1 MAQVKITDLPN
12 AQALTGSEAV
22 PIVQNGVT
30 VQTSTGSIAS
40 VPNQQYTFLTATQQ
54 SGLANSRYLAVG
66 SGLSITDNGAQS
78 TLSISLT
85 GSVPSLNSVGN
96 GLVAKTATDTLTARQ
111 ITVGN
116 GLAITNGD
124 GVAANPQINLGSYL
138 TSFQSTSSSTGILGV
153 SGGAFTSRA
162 IVGTTGNIGVTNGD
176 ASTGNPT
183 INLIATGTSTGTF
196 GSTTAIP
203 VVTVDAYGRI
213 TSISTASAIAGGTV
227 TEIDT
232 GTGLTGGPI
241 TSSGTISLANTAVTA
256 GTYGSATQVG
266 IFTVNAQGQLTAA
279 SNTTVTPAWSSITST
294 PTTIAGY
301 GITDAVSLAGSQT
314 LTNKTISG
322 ASNTLTN
329 IGNGSLTNSTITIN
343 GNVTSLGG
351 SVSVGTVTSVAGTG
365 SVNGI
370 TLTGSVTASGSLTLG
385 GALSGIGNSQLTNSS
400 ITINGNSVSL
410 GGSTT
415 VTASTTSTL
424 TIGTGLSGTSFNGS
438 APVTI
443 AIANTGVSAGTYGTA
458 TAIPSITVN
467 AQGQIT
473 SISTN
478 PLNSPAYQGT
488 WNASTNSPTL
498 TSSVGTNNNYYV
510 VSTAGTTTLNGI
522 SLWSVGDWAIF
533 NGTTNAWEKINGSST
548 EAFTG
553 ITVTGLTG
561 YMYAN
566 GSSAVTASTT
576 IPSTAIT
583 GLGTMSTQNA
593 NSVAITGGTIN
604 GASIGAT
611 TRSSGDFTTL
621 SANSVTSTTP
631 VLSFNASNS
640 IASFGSTTAN
650 SYNQLV
656 IQNKSTSAFASTNY
670 VISNDIGT
678 DSSYYGEFGMNSSTF
693 SASTPSDFYSI
704 NNGVYFSGHDGDIT
718 FGSGNGY
725 KSYFAWGSTGQY
737 AHVINSSGALGFST
751 NLGTT
756 PALSGTTGYGTSGQ
770 ALVTGGSAAAPAWGV
785 VGINGGGTNGTA
797 TPTAGAIAYGTGTA
811 YAFSAA
817 GSTGQVLTSNGSGTP
832 TWATPA
838 SSISL
843 SDDTTT
849 NATRYPLFANATSG
863 TVSTEYTSSTKY
875 QYNPSTGVLT
885 ATGFS
890 GSGAALT
897 SLTAG
902 NLTGTIPSG
911 VLGNSTVYIGTTAI
925 ALNRASASQTLT
937 GTSIDGNAGTATTAT
952 TATNATN
959 TAVTDDTSTNATFY
973 PTFVSNTTGNLP
985 QTVSSTKFKYNPS
998 TGTTTSTIVQSGT
1011 QANYIQSTGAA
1022 TTFEPTITAAGSDTN
1037 VALAIKTQGTGAI
1050 DLAAGSS
1057 GVNISNGGTVTAL
1070 TVTAGGGSY
1079 TSIPTPTIT
1088 VPTTSGGVQATAS
1101 CNMLLANTPTVTS
1114 GGTGYS
1120 VNDVLTIS
1128 GGTFSVVGQLTV
1140 TAVSGGVITAATILA
1155 YGTYTVLP
1163 SSPVSVTGGTGTGA
1177 TFTVTW
1183 GVRSLNITAAGSGY
1197 VEQPT
1202 VSFSG
1207 GGGSGAAAYVT
1218 VGSIPTV
1225 KSVGSAISFATPGGE
1240 GLRLS
1245 DSGGTTTNYWSFS
1258 GGNGGD
1264 LTVQYFGGSG
1274 NIGATFVTRG
1284 TGSHK
1289 FSTNASSGNQQFAVT
1304 HTASAVNYVQVTGA
1318 ATTVSPKI
1326 SSQGSDTNIDL
1337 TLTPKGTGVVRGQGV
1352 AVSSENGIFLSKQT
1366 VATSMTVAAGY
1377 SAMSS
1382 GPITVASGVTVTLS
1396 SGSRWVIL

>member
-1 MAQVKITDLPN
+1 MADPAKVNDQNILPV
-12 AQALTGSEAV
+12 QALFNLDNSFNTFIGQGQPFYA
-22 PIVQNGVT
+22 T
-30 VQTSTGSIAS
+30 VK
-40 VPNQQYTFLTATQQ
+40 PQQ
-54 SGLANSRYLAVG
+54 SGLQITNSTIDSTTIGATTPSTGVFTNIQTTTGQVINSPVNSTDIVNLFTLQAYAAGLYWKAPVQAATTANITL
-66 SGLSITDNGAQS
+66 SGLQTIDGYTTLANDRVLVKNQSNAANNGIYVASAGVWTRSSDMNTWSEVVSAITFVENGTTQTGTGWYSTAQNGGTLGVTAINFS
-78 TLSISLT
+78 SFTLSA
-85 GSVPSLNSVGN
+85 PY
-96 GLVAKTATDTLTARQ
+96 TA
-111 ITVGN
+111 
-116 GLAITNGD
+116 
-124 GVAANPQINLGSYL
+124 
-138 TSFQSTSSSTGILGV
+138 
-153 SGGAFTSRA
+153 
-162 IVGTTGNIGVTNGD
+162 
-176 ASTGNPT
+176 
-183 INLIATGTSTGTF
+183 
-196 GSTTAIP
+196 
-203 VVTVDAYGRI
+203 
-213 TSISTASAIAGGTV
+213 
-227 TEIDT
+227 
-232 GTGLTGGPI
+232 GTGLTLTGTQFSI
-241 TSSGTISLANTAVTA
+241 TNTGVTA
-256 GTYGSATQVG
+256 STYGSASSVPVLA
-266 IFTVNAQGQLTAA
+266 INAQGQ
-279 SNTTVTPAWSSITST
+279 VTSAT
-294 PTTIAGY
+294 PT
-301 GITDAVSLAGSQT
+301 S
-314 LTNKTISG
+314 
-322 ASNTLTN
+322 
-329 IGNGSLTNSTITIN
+329 
-343 GNVTSLGG
+343 
-351 SVSVGTVTSVAGTG
+351 
-365 SVNGI
+365 
-370 TLTGSVTASGSLTLG
+370 
-385 GALSGIGNSQLTNSS
+385 
-400 ITINGNSVSL
+400 
-410 GGSTT
+410 
-415 VTASTTSTL
+415 
-424 TIGTGLSGTSFNGS
+424 
-438 APVTI
+438 I
-443 AIANTGVSAGTYGTA
+443 AIAAS
-458 TAIPSITVN
+458 
-467 AQGQIT
+467 QIT
-473 SISTN
+473 SGTIASSLISGSYTGITGVGT
-478 PLNSPAYQGT
+478 LTAGT
-488 WNASTNSPTL
+488 WNASTIGVPYGGTGA
-498 TSSVGTNNNYYV
+498 TS
-510 VSTAGTTTLNGI
+510 
-522 SLWSVGDWAIF
+522 
-533 NGTTNAWEKINGSST
+533 
-548 EAFTG
+548 
-553 ITVTGLTG
+553 LTG
-561 YMYAN
+561 YVKGTGTSALT
-566 GSSAVTASTT
+566 AVTSIPNTDITGLGTMSTQNANSVAITGGTISGLSSPIPVASGGTGAATLSGYVFGNGTGAFTASST
-576 IPSTAIT
+576 IPNTAIT

-656 IQNKSTSAFASTNY
+656 IQNKSTSAFASANY

-770 ALVTGGSAAAPAWGV
+770 ALVTGGSTAAPAWGV

-811 YAFSAA
+811 YAFTAA
-817 GSTGQVLTSNGSGTP
+817 GSTGQVLTSNGSGVP
-832 TWATPA
+832 TW
-838 SSISL
+838 SSAGTSITL

-849 NATRYPLFANATSG
+849 NATRYPLFAAATSG

-890 GSGAALT
+890 GSGASLT

-959 TAVTDDTSTNATFY
+959 VAITDDTSTNATFY
-973 PTFVSNTTGNLP
+973 PTFVSTSSSNQAVET
-985 QTVSSTKFKYNPS
+985 SSTKLKYNPS
-998 TGTTTSTIVQSGT
+998 TGTLTSTIVQSGT

-1088 VPTTSGGVQATAS
+1088 VPTTAGAVQATAS

-1128 GGTFSVVGQLTV
+1128 GGTFSAAGQLTV
-1140 TAVSGGVITAATILA
+1140 TAVSGGVITAATISA

-1207 GGGSGAAAYVT
+1207 GGGGSGAAAYAT
-1218 VGSIPTV
+1218 VGGTTIFKTIGGV
-1225 KSVGSAISFATPGGE
+1225 NYFNTPGGTQFSYADNA
-1240 GLRLS
+1240 GA
-1245 DSGGTTTNYWSFS
+1245 TTTAWWGAIGSTTVADFRTQ
-1258 GGNGGD
+1258 GGGV
-1264 LTVQYFGGSG
+1264 TA
-1274 NIGATFVTRG
+1274 GAFTTQTSVPLIFR
-1284 TGSHK
+1284 
-1289 FSTNASSGNQQFAVT
+1289 TNFTQQFAVA
-1304 HTASAVNYVQVTGA
+1304 HTSSAVNYVQVTGS
-1318 ATTVSPKI
+1318 ATGVSTQI
-1326 SSQGSDTNIDL
+1326 TAQGSDSSISLAMSSKGGGSLRFFTNNVAQEQFRVAHTNNAVNFLNVTGSAAGAAPVLSAQGTDTNIDL